1 MIGWCAR
8 QTLRLLGW
16 RWQGEFP
23 SCSKLVMI
31 VAPHT
36 SNWDLPMAMLFKWA
50 LGVKV
55 SYLAKHTLFWWPLG
69 WFLRST
75 GAIPVRR
82 DRHHDVVNQVAQ
94 QFEQSSR
101 LWLAIAPAGTRPR
114 TDHWRSGFYHIV
126 QAAGVPLVPVRLD
139 FGPKE
144 LVFGVPHHVTG
155 HVASD
160 MDHLRAFFR
169 GVRGLKHQHTS
180 PVRLSSEA
188 EQARPPG
195 SADEPESS

>member
-1 MIGWCAR
+1 MRDRRSAFW
-8 QTLRLLGW
+8 GW

-23 SCSKLVMI
+23 TCSKLVMI

-101 LWLAIAPAGTRPR
+101 LWLAIAPAGTRSK

-139 FGPKE
+139 LDPKSWCW
-144 LVFGVPHHVTG
+144 GA
-155 HVASD
+155 ASR
-160 MDHLRAFFR
+160 HGSSSQATWITCALFRQGARAE
-169 GVRGLKHQHTS
+169 TS
-180 PVRLSSEA
+180 AYLA
-188 EQARPPG
+188 C
-195 SADEPESS
+195 SALE